1 MAVKTN
7 VSSQVLNRIRSGAS
21 VDYRNAVPI
30 ATPDADCIRSIG
42 KIIMDSPN
50 LQNEFCNFLINR
62 IAKVII
68 ERSLFVNPLSIFD
81 KGLVEYGDV
90 IEEVFVDLCEG
101 HTYNV
106 ERGDADVF
114 KRVKNNIKSA
124 FHVVNSYCYYKSS
137 INPRMLRKAFLNAD
151 SVETMVADI
160 TGAMVTSYNYDNYLI
175 NKYQIAKAALGGTT
189 AIKGV
194 TAITTQETANAFLE
208 TAKEDSNNF
217 EFLSR
222 EYNTMSVANSCKKE
236 DQYLI
241 LTNKVD
247 SVLGVQALAY
257 MFGTAFAGND
267 AKKIRVDNFTFTSD
281 EMDRIEWCL
290 AEKDDDGN
298 ILDGGDT
305 TFTRFTSDEL
315 TALSNI
321 QAMLLDGAYF
331 QNYGQLLETTY
342 IMNPANL
349 FENYWLHVWKV
360 YSTSPFANALIYAAG
375 TNGVASVEID
385 DADVPTVTAGTGGNK
400 TIDATV
406 TVTGLVPKGAQLVKW
421 SVTTS
426 EGATGTAKIDNS
438 GKLTWSDDFT
448 AADTITIK
456 CESAIDS
463 TKYDTATITVA
474 AAQ

>member
-1 MAVKTN
+1 
-7 VSSQVLNRIRSGAS
+7 
-21 VDYRNAVPI
+21 
-30 ATPDADCIRSIG
+30 
-42 KIIMDSPN
+42 
-50 LQNEFCNFLINR
+50 
-62 IAKVII
+62 
-68 ERSLFVNPLSIFD
+68 
-81 KGLVEYGDV
+81 
-90 IEEVFVDLCEG
+90 
-101 HTYNV
+101 
-106 ERGDADVF
+106 
-114 KRVKNNIKSA
+114 
-124 FHVVNSYCYYKSS
+124 
-137 INPRMLRKAFLNAD
+137 
-151 SVETMVADI
+151 
-160 TGAMVTSYNYDNYLI
+160 
-175 NKYQIAKAALGGTT
+175 
-189 AIKGV
+189 
-194 TAITTQETANAFLE
+194 
-208 TAKEDSNNF
+208 
-217 EFLSR
+217 
-222 EYNTMSVANSCKKE
+222 MSVANSCKKE

-315 TALSNI
+315 TALGNI

-375 TNGVASVEID
+375 TNGVASVTID
-385 DADVPTVTAGTGGNK
+385 DSDVPTVTAGTGGNK